1 MARNGMPVTC
11 YRCKGFHYFK
21 DCQAEMSPEE
31 ARGLPRQAWGPVRP
45 VPAQEISKPTAY
57 PARPATAPTP
67 YTRPGPFGDA
77 SRGAETFVSSV
88 QALPSA
94 DAGAMALFA
103 SQIESIQATQAAQTQ
118 VLQHLSTLLVSQMP
132 SSVAVPTV
140 LSPPVA
146 RETFVPS
153 SIHQLA
159 TLPPARFGTTSPG
172 ANYVSVPM
180 GTTMW
185 LRTDVAEASMNE
197 EALAFEGASGN
208 V

>member
-1 MARNGMPVTC
+1 MP
-11 YRCKGFHYFK
+11 RP
-21 DCQAEMSPEE
+21 M
-31 ARGLPRQAWGPVRP
+31 WGPVRP
-45 VPAQEISKPTAY
+45 VPAQEISRPTAY

-67 YTRPGPFGDA
+67 YTRPGLHGDT
-77 SRGAETFVSSV
+77 SRGAEPFVSSV

-94 DAGAMALFA
+94 DTGALALFA
-103 SQIESIQATQAAQTQ
+103 SQLESLQTTQAAQTQ